1 MMFLNMGV
9 GLLANMIGQAS
20 AQRQSES
27 MAKQFRTTLNQEA
40 RTARQ
45 QLTDPF
51 GQRQA
56 TLDFTPPTA
65 PQKATEKLAEQQQTN
80 TEERQ
85 SLVAS
90 TRDEMREMKD
100 SFFESRHLETEE
112 RNGKQEVVCR
122 EDGKPVVAKGP
133 ETKEQRVA
141 RETFEADKREQ
152 TSTRHEEQ
160 RQAFVQGEKE
170 DVQAFLQ
177 QNKPD
182 LGNPAVQQELQKMVM
197 QSQKKALDLTRKQLD
212 EDLKL
217 DAYSEEQVALVDSK
231 MDDLRQMEERH
242 ALEEDNSDEAKEL
255 LGYQQDLAEMLRQKR
270 EEAKEQNMQEMF
282 LKGPPRFNQSNQ
294 ATEKETDV
302 AEVLPPYLSNA
313 LYNMGIY
320 SV

>member
-27 MAKQFRTTLNQEA
+27 MAKQFRTTLNEEA

-51 GQRQA
+51 A
-56 TLDFTPPTA
+56 SLDLTTPPA
-65 PQKATEKLAEQQQTN
+65 PEKATQRLAQQQQTN

-85 SLVAS
+85 TFVAT
-90 TRDEMREMKD
+90 TRDEMKEMKD
-100 SFFESRHLETEE
+100 SFFETRHLETEDKG
-112 RNGKQEVVCR
+112 GKQEVICR

-133 ETKEQRVA
+133 ENKEQRVA
-141 RETFEADKREQ
+141 REGFETERREE
-152 TSTRHEEQ
+152 TSTKHEDQ
-160 RQAFVQGEKE
+160 RQAFVKAEKE
-170 DVQAFLQ
+170 DLQAFLQ

-182 LGNPAVQQELQKMVM
+182 LANPAVQQELQKMVM
-197 QSQKKALDLTRKQLD
+197 QSHKKALDLTRKQLS

-217 DAYSEEQVALVDSK
+217 DAYSEEQLAVVDSK
-231 MDDLRQMEERH
+231 MDDLRQMEDRH
-242 ALEEDNSDEAKEL
+242 ALEEDNSQEAQEL

-270 EEAKEQNMQEMF
+270 EEVKEQNQQEAF

-294 ATEKETDV
+294 ATDKETDV